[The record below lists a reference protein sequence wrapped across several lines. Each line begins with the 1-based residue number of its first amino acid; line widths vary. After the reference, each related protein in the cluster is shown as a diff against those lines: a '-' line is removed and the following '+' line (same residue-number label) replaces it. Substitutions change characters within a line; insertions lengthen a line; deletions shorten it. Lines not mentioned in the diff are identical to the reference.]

1 MRRALPYLG
10 AALLVLLVVVGLKQ
24 AGGNEEARNG
34 KTTSAKPGSFDLSQ
48 AQRRLRGA
56 PAPLAALHDQSSDIL
71 GGGKPAFQKRM
82 RALRGHP
89 VVVNKWASWC
99 GPCRAEFPI
108 LQSLSTQRGRDIAF
122 VGVDSKD
129 KRPAAASFLEKYPV
143 PYPSYED
150 SDESIARSLKAPA
163 NFPITVFIDANGKTK
178 FVHPGGYRSA
188 ADLAADI
195 DRYLGA

>member
-10 AALLVLLVVVGLKQ
+10 AALLVLLLVVGLKQ
-24 AGGNEEARNG
+24 AGGSEDTGNPAGG
-34 KTTSAKPGSFDLSQ
+34 KKRGAFDLAQ

-56 PAPLAALHDQSSDIL
+56 PPPLAALHDQASDIL
-71 GGGKPAFQKRM
+71 SGGKPAFEKRM

-108 LQSLSTQRGRDIAF
+108 LQALATRRGREVAF
-122 VGVDSKD
+122 VGLDSKD
-129 KRPAAASFLEKYPV
+129 KRAAAAGFLDKFPV

-150 SDESIARSLKAPA
+150 PDEDIARSLKAPA
-163 NFPITVFIDANGKTK
+163 NFPITIFVDAKGKTR

-188 ADLAADI
+188 ADLTADI